1 MMIKRLI
8 FLLGLFVFAN
18 PVLGGQLDSRV
29 ALSSFLENKL
39 SNSLI
44 LTERSRIESIILKS
58 EYGDENLRY
67 RIRSSDCTVDVVFQN
82 NQFSINNIT
91 CLGRNPEATFM
102 LGLESA
108 VAEDNF
114 IRLQQ
119 TAYLEDEL
127 GKEVIL
133 DRSIRELQK
142 RLKLGEIKIEDA
154 RKLFDRILTVFFCSG
169 YSVSGGFVNNG
180 EIKQPLMEEILEK
193 LSYKTVKR
201 VYDLRKTLGFEE
213 E

>member
-201 VYDLRKTLGFEE
+201 VYDLRKTLGFE
-213 E
+213 

>member
-1 MMIKRLI
+1 MIKRLI

-213 E
+213 K

>member
-1 MMIKRLI
+1 MIKRLI